1 MTHITPEAKQESDTL
16 EIVAWIREW
25 DGDDSDLGN
34 MVAEPVIDGDT
45 TPPSDGLEWFPCVL
59 KQAADERLADL
70 ERQLSAVTAERDKY
84 KHTAN
89 DNFTMYKLLLDEKV
103 ALKAER
109 DALKVDAENCKPL
122 TAWMDNVIAA
132 RLGKVA
138 LAAEARTDGMAE
150 SVDFGLRLRR
160 LLEESGF
167 EVRVAAI
174 DAARAK

>member
-1 MTHITPEAKQESDTL
+1 MTMTPEAKQDSDTPRDRNL
-16 EIVAWIREW
+16 
-25 DGDDSDLGN
+25 DGCEEFISAMLQRDL
-34 MVAEPVIDGDT
+34 
-45 TPPSDGLEWFPCVL
+45 PPSFKALSDTPEIWPNNWGQDVAM
-59 KQAADERLADL
+59 AAFMVHKDAERIADL
-70 ERQLSAVTAERDKY
+70 ERQLAAVTAERD
-84 KHTAN
+84 
-89 DNFTMYKLLLDEKV
+89 
-103 ALKAER
+103 ALR
-109 DALKVDAENCKPL
+109 VDAENCRPL

-138 LAAEARTDGMAE
+138 LAAGARTDGMAE